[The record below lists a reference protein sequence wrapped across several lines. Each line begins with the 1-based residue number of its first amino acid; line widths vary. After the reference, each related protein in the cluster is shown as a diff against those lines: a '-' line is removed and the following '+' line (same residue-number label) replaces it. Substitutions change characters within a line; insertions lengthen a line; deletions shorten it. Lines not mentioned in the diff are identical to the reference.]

1 MLDGVKGDFKN
12 DWQFRQRNT
21 RMPHMA
27 KSTSPAVD
35 QLKEVEKHIQG
46 KLDEAA
52 KAMKQGD
59 TNAAR
64 KAISADSDLTVLRR
78 IIKRVESNHYD
89 LA

>member
-1 MLDGVKGDFKN
+1 
-12 DWQFRQRNT
+12 
-21 RMPHMA
+21 MA

-46 KLDEAA
+46 KLDEAT